1 MSVYNSVRF
10 CYLISQLTEKETR
23 RLLSSITNEVL
34 IKALFYYVL
43 HQCNYSKRCT
53 TDSNLETA
61 EDVIQMTS
69 NIIQS
74 REATEDQIRN
84 TECKCIDQ
92 LPLRLIGNVSSYF
105 QRKDYESCSQ
115 TNRTLYMGCNTPTL
129 LQSVDTNNTCGQHQ
143 MMQRITQ
150 MPRYPFAKHVTVQ
163 ISDVTHDEISMNRAR
178 SLAWTLRE
186 MHRVRSLSIKMQAT
200 SHSICAFEGIAETVC
215 ENAIK
220 SFSEQI
226 EFLGVSLNS
235 AGNGHPY
242 WFSSARFAYALIRFC
257 NIKYLSLTIQED
269 RVVEN
274 VQYEPKWLITIKYIF
289 TNLLGLHLQGMD
301 EIGETVL
308 RTNHNSLRYLSIALW
323 GAYEHQVDLLNSLRF
338 PNLKEL
344 QFCVND
350 LSPIICFVE
359 NASSIDLEQMSL
371 DMACGTADNDMT
383 DPESMEL
390 VLETV
395 ITNYLSLKYLKVC
408 VWFGDGEDG
417 PIPNT
422 RPMTASI
429 FKGIRRGLMNTKILA
444 RDIFKIYIDT
454 VLQNTKDKIKFMEY
468 LDEMIILLKSSN
480 IKDFILRL
488 QITGKTIN
496 MDTLQCFLSMLD
508 ELDISEFPSES
519 AHSSD
524 PSWTF
529 VITNKGSKTNGYGDQ
544 WFMTRHV
551 LEL

>member
-10 CYLISQLTEKETR
+10 CHLISQLTEQERKC
-23 RLLSSITNEVL
+23 LLSSVTNDVL

-53 TDSNLETA
+53 TDSNFETA

-74 REATEDQIRN
+74 RKATEDQIQN

-92 LPLRLIGNVSSYF
+92 LPLRLIGKVSSYF
-105 QRKDYESCSQ
+105 QQTDYESCSL
-115 TNRTLYMGCNTPTL
+115 TNRAMYMGCNEPNL
-129 LQSVDTNNTCGQHQ
+129 LQSVDTGGITLDQHE
-143 MMQRITQ
+143 MRHKITK
-150 MPRYPFAKHVTVQ
+150 MPRYPFAKHVKVQ
-163 ISDVTHDEISMNRAR
+163 ISDVTHDEISMFRAH
-178 SLAWTLRE
+178 SLASTLQK
-186 MHRVRSLSIKMQAT
+186 MHRVRSLSIEMQAT
-200 SHSICAFEGIAETVC
+200 CSAIYALERIADT
-215 ENAIK
+215 ENK
-220 SFSEQI
+220 STFSEQI
-226 EFLGVSLNS
+226 EFLDISLNS
-235 AGNGHPY
+235 AGNGYSY
-242 WFSSARFAYALIRFC
+242 WFSPVRFVYALTCFR
-257 NIKYLSLTIQED
+257 NIKYLSLAIKED
-269 RVVEN
+269 RIVEN
-274 VQYEPKWLITIKYIF
+274 VQYEQKYLLLIKYVF
-289 TNLLGLHLQGMD
+289 TDLLGLHLQGMD

-323 GAYEHQVDLLNSLRF
+323 GAYEHQVDLLNSLAF

-359 NASSIDLEQMSL
+359 NASCTDLEQISL
-371 DMACGTADNDMT
+371 DMACGTAANDMT

-390 VLETV
+390 VLEAV

-417 PIPNT
+417 PIPDT
-422 RPMTASI
+422 RPMTASV

-444 RDIFKIYIDT
+444 RDTFKIYIDT
-454 VLQNTKDKIKFMEY
+454 FLQTAKDKIEFMEY
-468 LDEMIILLKSSN
+468 LDEMISVLRSCN

-496 MDTLQCFLSMLD
+496 MEKLQLLPTVLD
-508 ELDISEFPSES
+508 QLDISEFPSES

-524 PSWTF
+524 QSWTF
-529 VITNKGSKTNGYGDQ
+529 VITNKGSRTNGYGDQ